1 MLRLRILDATK
12 CSGYGNSDVQS
23 GETRPC
29 DQLPVSRYVPL
40 CICTRGSHRQ
50 YRHPDQAG
58 TVTIPGKP
66 SSDLAPGTWR
76 SIRKQAGMED

>member
-1 MLRLRILDATK
+1 MLRLRILDAAR
-12 CSGYGNSDVQS
+12 CEAYGNSDVQG

-29 DQLPVSRYVPL
+29 DHLPVSRYVPL
-40 CICTRGSHRQ
+40 CRYTR
-50 YRHPDQAG
+50 

-76 SIRKQAGMED
+76 SIQKQAALED